1 MNPTDTIQ
9 APTLRSDQ
17 ALQHAL
23 HRLWTDHAIWTREYV
38 VAAIAETPDVGAA
51 ANRLLRN
58 QEDIGNAIVP
68 LYGEEAGAALTD
80 LLKQHILI
88 AVDMVAAAMAGDKEG
103 FAEADGKWDRNAV
116 DIAEFLGNA
125 NPNWDKRDV
134 HDLLAQHLE
143 LTRGEVVARLTKD
156 WTKDIAAF
164 DDIMTELLTLSDALA
179 AGIIKQFSDRFDSPA
194 THDPAWGL
202 RRAMDRLWSDHVF
215 WTRNYIVAGL
225 AGAEDAG
232 PAAERLLRN
241 QEDIGNALVPFYG
254 EQAGA
259 GLTVLLKQHVLIAAD
274 MVGMA
279 NKKQF
284 GEPFE
289 ELEARWSQNAAQIA
303 GYMNALNP
311 YWPLADVQDLLGQH
325 LFITLEEVR
334 ARFEGDWEADVRHFD
349 DILTEILTMSAALSA
364 GLVRQF
370 PDRFPAPVSNGRVP
384 VPSSAT
390 GGRLPEPPKSVRW
403 TPERNSAGN
412 ARSPERTPSGNGRSS
427 EPAPAPVEELSTPAY
442 RAPEPPSHAESGGR
456 MKWRSTFRNAVFSNR
471 AEVKR

>member
-9 APTLRSDQ
+9 APALRSDQ
-17 ALQHAL
+17 SLQQAL

-38 VAAIAETPDVGAA
+38 VAAIAGSPDAGAA
-51 ANRLLRN
+51 AGRLLRN

-68 LYGEEAGAALTD
+68 LYGEEAGAALTG

-88 AVDMVAAAMAGDKEG
+88 AVDLVAAALAGDNEL
-103 FAEADGKWDRNAV
+103 FAKQDAKWDRNAV

-143 LTRGEVVARLTKD
+143 LTRAEVVARLTKD

-179 AGIIKQFSDRFDSPA
+179 CGIMKQFSERFDDPTA
-194 THDPAWGL
+194 DDPAWGL
-202 RRAMDRLWSDHVF
+202 RRAMNRLWSDHAL
-215 WTRNYIVAGL
+215 WTRNFIVAGL
-225 AGAEDAG
+225 AGADDSG
-232 PAAERLLRN
+232 PAAQRLLRN

-259 GLTVLLKQHVLIAAD
+259 GLTLQLKQHILIAAE
-274 MVGMA
+274 MVEMA
-279 NKKQF
+279 RNERF
-284 GEPFE
+284 GEPFQ
-289 ELEARWSQNAAQIA
+289 ELEARWSQNAAHIA
-303 GYMNALNP
+303 GYLNGMNP

-325 LFITLEEVR
+325 LLLTLEEVR
-334 ARFEGDWEADVRHFD
+334 ARFEEDWEADIRHFD

-370 PDRFPAPVSNGRVP
+370 PERFTPSGPIGGVP
-384 VPSSAT
+384 VPPEVT

-403 TPERNSAGN
+403 APKQATA
-412 ARSPERTPSGNGRSS
+412 GNGRSP
-427 EPAPAPVEELSTPAY
+427 EPRSVPVDGTEAPSAPAY
-442 RAPEPPSHAESGGR
+442 RSPEGSSQGGSEPGKR
-456 MKWRSTFRNAVFSNR
+456 RVWRSTFRNAVFSNR
-471 AEVKR
+471 AEARR

>member
-9 APTLRSDQ
+9 APALRSDQ
-17 ALQHAL
+17 SLQQAL

-38 VAAIAETPDVGAA
+38 VAAIAGTPDTGAA
-51 ANRLLRN
+51 AGRLLRN

-88 AVDMVAAAMAGDKEG
+88 AVDLVAAALAGDKEQ
-103 FAEADGKWDRNAV
+103 FAEQDAKWDRNAV

-143 LTRGEVVARLTKD
+143 LTRAEVVARLTRE
-156 WTKDIAAF
+156 WTKDIATF

-179 AGIIKQFSDRFDSPA
+179 AGIVKQFSDRFDDPS
-194 THDPAWGL
+194 TDDPAWGL
-202 RRAMDRLWSDHVF
+202 RRAMNRLWSDHVF

-225 AGAEDAG
+225 AGADDAG
-232 PAAERLLRN
+232 AAAERLLRN

-259 GLTVLLKQHVLIAAD
+259 GLTVLLKQHILIAAD

-289 ELEARWSQNAAQIA
+289 GLEARWSQNAAHIA

-370 PDRFPAPVSNGRVP
+370 PDRFVSSPGANGRVP
-384 VPSSAT
+384 VPSAVT
-390 GGRLPEPPKSVRW
+390 GGRLPEPPSSVRW
-403 TPERNSAGN
+403 NPERSSADS
-412 ARSPERTPSGNGRSS
+412 ARSP
-427 EPAPAPVEELSTPAY
+427 EPAPAPVDRSLEQPPAPAY
-442 RAPEPPSHAESGGR
+442 RAPERSSSHSENEPGGR
-456 MKWRSTFRNAVFSNR
+456 RVWRSTFRNAVFSNR
-471 AEVKR
+471 AEPKR

>member
-1 MNPTDTIQ
+1 MTGDHQ
-9 APTLRSDQ
+9 AF
-17 ALQHAL
+17 
-23 HRLWTDHAIWTREYV
+23 
-38 VAAIAETPDVGAA
+38 G
-51 ANRLLRN
+51 
-58 QEDIGNAIVP
+58 
-68 LYGEEAGAALTD
+68 
-80 LLKQHILI
+80 
-88 AVDMVAAAMAGDKEG
+88 
-103 FAEADGKWDRNAV
+103 EADGKWDRNAV

-134 HDLLAQHLE
+134 HDLIAQHLE
-143 LTRGEVVARLTKD
+143 LTRGEVVARLSKD
-156 WTKDIAAF
+156 WTKDIATF

-179 AGIIKQFSDRFDSPA
+179 SGIVKQFSDRFGDPV
-194 THDPAWGL
+194 TDDPAWGL

-225 AGAEDAG
+225 AGADDAG

-254 EQAGA
+254 EQAAA
-259 GLTVLLKQHVLIAAD
+259 GLTALLKQHILIAAD
-274 MVGMA
+274 MVDMA

-289 ELEARWSQNAAQIA
+289 ELEARWSQNAAHIA
-303 GYMNALNP
+303 GYLNALNP

-349 DILTEILTMSAALSA
+349 DIMTEILTMSAALSA

-370 PDRFPAPVSNGRVP
+370 PDRFPAPSVAGRVP
-384 VPSSAT
+384 VPAAAT
-390 GGRLPEPPKSVRW
+390 GARLPAPPAPVRREPEAEYVPEYRTPKPAPEERSPEQSSTYR
-403 TPERNSAGN
+403 TPER
-412 ARSPERTPSGNGRSS
+412 SS
-427 EPAPAPVEELSTPAY
+427 HTEHGS
-442 RAPEPPSHAESGGR
+442 SGR
-456 MKWRSTFRNAVFSNR
+456 MQWRSTFRNAVFSHR

>member
-1 MNPTDTIQ
+1 MNPTETIQ

-17 ALQHAL
+17 ALQQAL

-38 VAAIAETPDVGAA
+38 VAAIAQSPDAGAA

-68 LYGEEAGAALTD
+68 LYGEAAGAALTD
-80 LLKQHILI
+80 LLKQHIVI
-88 AVDMVAAAMAGDKEG
+88 AVDLVAAAMAGDHEAFG
-103 FAEADGKWDRNAV
+103 EADGKWDRNAV

-134 HDLLAQHLE
+134 HDLIAQHLE

-156 WTKDIAAF
+156 WAKDITAF

-179 AGIIKQFSDRFDSPA
+179 AGIVKQFSDRFGVGEHPD
-194 THDPAWGL
+194 TDDPAWGL
-202 RRAMDRLWSDHVF
+202 RRAMDRLWSDHAF

-225 AGAEDAG
+225 AGSEDAG

-259 GLTVLLKQHVLIAAD
+259 GLTVHLKQHILIAAE

-279 NKKQF
+279 HKRSF

-289 ELEARWSQNAAQIA
+289 ELEARWSQNAAHIA
-303 GYMNALNP
+303 GYLNALNP

-325 LFITLEEVR
+325 LFLTLKEVQARYEE
-334 ARFEGDWEADVRHFD
+334 DWESDVQYFD
-349 DILTEILTMSAALSA
+349 DILTEILTMSGALSA

-370 PDRFPAPVSNGRVP
+370 PDRFAKPADSIGRVP
-384 VPSSAT
+384 VPAAANGS
-390 GGRLPEPPKSVRW
+390 RLPQPPAPARRAPEPSPA
-403 TPERNSAGN
+403 PID
-412 ARSPERTPSGNGRSS
+412 RSPE
-427 EPAPAPVEELSTPAY
+427 PAPVERS
-442 RAPEPPSHAESGGR
+442 PEPSSYRTPERSSQPENESGGR
-456 MKWRSTFRNAVFSNR
+456 MVWRSTFRNAVFSHR
-471 AEVKR
+471 AEPKR

>member
-1 MNPTDTIQ
+1 
-9 APTLRSDQ
+9 
-17 ALQHAL
+17 
-23 HRLWTDHAIWTREYV
+23 
-38 VAAIAETPDVGAA
+38 
-51 ANRLLRN
+51 
-58 QEDIGNAIVP
+58 
-68 LYGEEAGAALTD
+68 
-80 LLKQHILI
+80 
-88 AVDMVAAAMAGDKEG
+88 
-103 FAEADGKWDRNAV
+103 
-116 DIAEFLGNA
+116 
-125 NPNWDKRDV
+125 V

-143 LTRGEVVARLTKD
+143 LTRGEVVARLSKE
-156 WTKDIAAF
+156 WTKDIATF

-179 AGIIKQFSDRFDSPA
+179 AGIVKQFSDRFGDPA
-194 THDPAWGL
+194 TDDPAWGL

-232 PAAERLLRN
+232 AAAERLLRN

-259 GLTVLLKQHVLIAAD
+259 GLTVLLKQHILIAAD

-289 ELEARWSQNAAQIA
+289 ELEARWSQNAAHIA

-370 PDRFPAPVSNGRVP
+370 PDRFPAPPVSAGRVP
-384 VPSSAT
+384 VPAAAT

-403 TPERNSAGN
+403 TPERNSAGD
-412 ARSPERTPSGNGRSS
+412 ARSPEPS
-427 EPAPAPVEELSTPAY
+427 PAPVERAPEQPSTPAY
-442 RAPEPPSHAESGGR
+442 RAPEQSSHSENEPGGR

>member
-1 MNPTDTIQ
+1 MNPTETIS
-9 APTLRSDQ
+9 APVLLSDQ
-17 ALQHAL
+17 SLHQSL

-38 VAAIAETPDVGAA
+38 VAAIAGSPDVGAA
-51 ANRLLRN
+51 AGRLLRN

-88 AVDMVAAAMAGDKEG
+88 AVDLVAAALAGDKDQ
-103 FAEADGKWDRNAV
+103 FAEQDARWDRNAV

-143 LTRGEVVARLTKD
+143 LTRAEVVARLTKD

-179 AGIIKQFSDRFDSPA
+179 AGIVKQFSDRFESGDHPD
-194 THDPAWGL
+194 TDDPAWGL
-202 RRAMDRLWSDHVF
+202 RRAMDRLWSDHVM

-225 AGAEDAG
+225 AGAADAG

-254 EQAGA
+254 EQAGP
-259 GLTVLLKQHVLIAAD
+259 GLTIHLKQHILIAAE

-279 NKKQF
+279 HSKSF

-289 ELEARWSQNAAQIA
+289 ELEARWSQNAAHIA
-303 GYMNALNP
+303 GYLNALNP
-311 YWPLADVQDLLGQH
+311 YWPLEDVQDLLGQH
-325 LFITLEEVR
+325 LFLTLQEVQARYEE
-334 ARFEGDWEADVRHFD
+334 DWEADVQHFD
-349 DILTEILTMSAALSA
+349 DIMTEILTMSAALSA

-370 PDRFPAPVSNGRVP
+370 PERFAGPGTGRVP
-384 VPSSAT
+384 VPAAAT
-390 GGRLPEPPKSVRW
+390 GARLPEPPAPVRRA
-403 TPERNSAGN
+403 PEPETAPVDRGGEGSATQGY
-412 ARSPERTPSGNGRSS
+412 RSPERT
-427 EPAPAPVEELSTPAY
+427 
-442 RAPEPPSHAESGGR
+442 SHRENESGGR
-456 MKWRSTFRNAVFSNR
+456 MVWRSTFRNAVFSNR
-471 AEVKR
+471 AEARR

>member
-88 AVDMVAAAMAGDKEG
+88 AVDMVAAAMVGDKEG

-259 GLTVLLKQHVLIAAD
+259 GLTTLLKQHILIAAD

-289 ELEARWSQNAAQIA
+289 ELEARWSQNAAHIA

-370 PDRFPAPVSNGRVP
+370 PDRFPAPPVSNGRVP
-384 VPSSAT
+384 VPAAAT
-390 GGRLPEPPKSVRW
+390 GGRLPQPPTSVRW
-403 TPERNSAGN
+403 TPEGSSATKGRT
-412 ARSPERTPSGNGRSS
+412 AETPPAPVERVTEEP
-427 EPAPAPVEELSTPAY
+427 PAPAP
-442 RAPEPPSHAESGGR
+442 RAAERPSSPQNESGGR
-456 MKWRSTFRNAVFSNR
+456 MQWRSTFRNAVFSHR

>member
-17 ALQHAL
+17 SLQQAL

-38 VAAIAETPDVGAA
+38 VAAIAGTPDVGAA

-68 LYGEEAGAALTD
+68 LYGEAAGAALTD

-88 AVDMVAAAMAGDKEG
+88 AVDLVAAAMSGDHEAFG
-103 FAEADGKWDRNAV
+103 EADGKWDRNAV
-116 DIAEFLGNA
+116 DIAEFLGSA

-179 AGIIKQFSDRFDSPA
+179 AGIIKQFSDRFDNPA
-194 THDPAWGL
+194 TDDPAWGL
-202 RRAMDRLWSDHVF
+202 RRAMDRLWSDHAF

-225 AGAEDAG
+225 AGADDAG

-259 GLTVLLKQHVLIAAD
+259 GLTLHLKQHILIAAE

-289 ELEARWSQNAAQIA
+289 ELEARWSQNAAHIA
-303 GYMNALNP
+303 GFLNALNP
-311 YWPLADVQDLLGQH
+311 YWPLSDVQDLLGQH
-325 LFITLEEVR
+325 LFLTLNEVQ
-334 ARFEGDWEADVRHFD
+334 ARFEEDWEADIQHFD
-349 DILTEILTMSAALSA
+349 DILTEILTMSGALSA

-370 PDRFPAPVSNGRVP
+370 PDRFPGPSVSNGRVP
-384 VPSSAT
+384 VPAAAT
-390 GGRLPEPPKSVRW
+390 GGRLPQPPTSVRW
-403 TPERNSAGN
+403 APERSSAATRTPE
-412 ARSPERTPSGNGRSS
+412 PS
-427 EPAPAPVEELSTPAY
+427 PAPVDRAPEEPSTPAY
-442 RAPEPPSHAESGGR
+442 RAPEPPFRPDKESSGR
-456 MKWRSTFRNAVFSNR
+456 MTWRSTFRNAVFSNR
-471 AEVKR
+471 AEAKR

>member
-1 MNPTDTIQ
+1 MNPTETIS
-9 APTLRSDQ
+9 APVLRSDQ
-17 ALQHAL
+17 SLQQAL

-38 VAAIAETPDVGAA
+38 VAAIAGTPDAGAA
-51 ANRLLRN
+51 ASRLLRN

-68 LYGEEAGAALTD
+68 LYGEAAGAALTD

-88 AVDMVAAAMAGDKEG
+88 AVDLVAAAMAGDHEAFG
-103 FAEADGKWDRNAV
+103 EADGRWDRNAV

-134 HDLLAQHLE
+134 HDLIAQHLE

-179 AGIIKQFSDRFDSPA
+179 AGIVKQFSDRFGNPA
-194 THDPAWGL
+194 TDDPAWGL
-202 RRAMDRLWSDHVF
+202 RRAMDRLWSDHAF

-225 AGAEDAG
+225 AGSEDAA

-259 GLTVLLKQHVLIAAD
+259 GLTIHLKQHILIAAE

-279 NKKQF
+279 HNKSF

-289 ELEARWSQNAAQIA
+289 ELEARWSQNAAHIA
-303 GYMNALNP
+303 GYLNALNP

-325 LFITLEEVR
+325 LFLTLQEVQ
-334 ARFEGDWEADVRHFD
+334 ARFEEDWESDVRHFD
-349 DILTEILTMSAALSA
+349 DILTEILTMSGALSA

-370 PDRFPAPVSNGRVP
+370 PERFSSSSNGVGRVP
-384 VPSSAT
+384 VPAAAT
-390 GGRLPEPPKSVRW
+390 GARLPEPPKSVRW
-403 TPERNSAGN
+403 DSERNSAAN
-412 ARSPERTPSGNGRSS
+412 HRSPEPS
-427 EPAPAPVEELSTPAY
+427 PAPADRATETPS
-442 RAPEPPSHAESGGR
+442 RAPERPSRPENESGGR
-456 MKWRSTFRNAVFSNR
+456 MLWRSTFRNAVFSNR